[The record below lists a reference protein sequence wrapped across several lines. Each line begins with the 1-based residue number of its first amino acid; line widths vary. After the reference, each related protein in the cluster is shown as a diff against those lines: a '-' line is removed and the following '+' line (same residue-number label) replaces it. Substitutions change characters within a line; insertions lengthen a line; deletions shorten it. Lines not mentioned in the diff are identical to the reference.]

1 MNHSFKCHCEP
12 VYIGTSSFCF
22 RAFFSSIFTVRKRS
36 CGKVIFLHLSVS
48 HSVHRGDTLPRQVPP
63 SGRYTPRA
71 GTPPPPWQV
80 FPLPPGQVHPPGQVY
95 PPGRYT
101 PRQVHP
107 PRQVHHPPGRYTPQA
122 GTPTPPR
129 QSLQRTVR
137 ILLECFL
144 VKIIVRI
151 RNSDLHF
158 FFFNSSVAEL

>member
-48 HSVHRGDTLPRQVPP
+48 HSVHRGIHSQDRYPLGQVHPP
-63 SGRYTPRA
+63 GRYTPSPMA
-71 GTPPPPWQV
+71 GIPP
-80 FPLPPGQVHPPGQVY
+80 PPGQVHPPGQVY

-107 PRQVHHPPGRYTPQA
+107 PRQVHHPPSA
-122 GTPTPPR
+122 GTPLRQVPPTPTTHPPDR
-129 QSLQRTVR
+129 DCSGR
-137 ILLECFL
+137 CA
-144 VKIIVRI
+144 
-151 RNSDLHF
+151 SY
-158 FFFNSSVAEL
+158 